1 MKKALNFGW
10 LFGLCIIFTV
20 VTQALSY
27 LTSDS
32 IVSRSLVLTSAYFES
47 EGIVLRWAPSSPG
60 SWRTANYYG
69 YKIERSAYGES
80 GTDTKWEVLETALK
94 PIDLEKWK
102 LWVKDHPT
110 DTFLMVAGQAVH
122 GQISE
127 EKLTPENLMQKTDQL
142 TNLHSA
148 CLLSCEFSK
157 AAGLA
162 SALRYEDKTATRGAR
177 YLYRVTCEAD
187 PSLMAVTA
195 SVAEE
200 EVYPKIENIGI
211 NEGEKVIELKWN
223 RDYYKN
229 YYSGFY
235 IYRSADEGRNWQKIT
250 GHPVARQSFKDEHSY
265 IYKDSLDQNYQPY
278 LYRIEG
284 LTSFATS
291 GPMSDPVKAMG
302 KDRTAPLAPYDVKLE
317 YLGQARMK
325 ISWKTSELDKD
336 IKGFR
341 ISKSNEKQQEFVE
354 ITPSML
360 PGTSR
365 SFIDSSCNE
374 NINNYYWIAVFDHE
388 DNVNVTM
395 PQYGTIIDSIA
406 PMPPTGLEGSINTNG
421 VVTLKWKLG
430 AEPDLR
436 GYFVH
441 YANNARHTFI
451 NRTDQPL
458 RDTFWRDTIPLN
470 VLTEQIHYKVVAI
483 DHRFN
488 YSGYSEMLTLSKP
501 DKVPPTSPV
510 FLRSF
515 ADEKGIQLQWTNSGS
530 HDVKANVL
538 MRRGQ
543 GQTQFEEIYRCGPK
557 PSVVNYSDSKI
568 TPGKEYEYKLYAL
581 DDAGLTSKQISTL
594 TLKAFEEK
602 KLTPPSKITVQHD
615 TIKRTVT
622 LRWLPTEKGVKTVIY
637 RSVNGQ
643 PYVSH
648 RVVEQKDFF
657 TDLPYR
663 KGDVLKYRIKL
674 VNSNGWQSD
683 FSEEVE
689 VSTMTRK

>member
-1 MKKALNFGW
+1 MKKTLIFGW
-10 LFGLCIIFTV
+10 LLGLWIIFAV
-20 VTQALSY
+20 VTQAQSNQI
-27 LTSDS
+27 SDS

-148 CLLSCEFSK
+148 CLLACEFSQQ
-157 AAGLA
+157 AGLA
-162 SALRYEDKTATRGAR
+162 SALRFEDKTATKGAR

-187 PSLMAVTA
+187 PSLLAITAAVA
-195 SVAEE
+195 VE

-235 IYRSADEGRNWQKIT
+235 IYRSGDEGRSWQKIT

-302 KDRTAPLAPYDVKLE
+302 KDRTAPIAPYDVTLE

-325 ISWKTSELDKD
+325 ISWKTAELDKD

-365 SFIDSSCNE
+365 SFIDSTCNE
-374 NINNYYWIAVFDHE
+374 NINNYYWIAIFDHE

-406 PMPPTGLEGSINTNG
+406 PKPPTGLEGSIDTNG

-488 YSGYSEMLTLSKP
+488 YSGYSELITLSKP

-510 FLRSF
+510 FQRSF
-515 ADEKGIQLQWTNSGS
+515 ADDRGIHLQWTNSGS

-538 MRRGQ
+538 MRRSQ

-557 PSVVNYSDSKI
+557 PSVVNYSDTKI
-568 TPGKEYEYKLYAL
+568 APGKEYEYTLYAL
-581 DDAGLTSKQISTL
+581 DDEGLTSKQISTL

-602 KLTPPSKITVQHD
+602 KLPRPSNVTAQID
-615 TIKRTVT
+615 TIKKTIT
-622 LRWLPTEKGVKTVIY
+622 LRWPSTEKGVKTVIY
-637 RSVNGQ
+637 RSVNGKS
-643 PYVSH
+643 YVSH
-648 RVVEQKDFF
+648 KVVEHADFF

-663 KGDVLKYRIKL
+663 KGDVLRYRIKM
-674 VNSNGWQSD
+674 VNSSGWQSD

-689 VSTMTRK
+689 VPTLTRK